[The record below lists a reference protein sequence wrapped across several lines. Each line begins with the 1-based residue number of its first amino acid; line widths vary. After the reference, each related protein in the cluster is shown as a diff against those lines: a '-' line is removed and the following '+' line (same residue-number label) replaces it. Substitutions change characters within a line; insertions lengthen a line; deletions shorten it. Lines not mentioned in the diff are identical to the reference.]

1 MSETVTRRRRWPWV
15 VLAVVVLLVA
25 GPLAWK
31 YRPLNATERKLVG
44 VWAVAS
50 KPEQKIRF
58 SPSRRIG
65 NNMHSTTSLATG
77 VETTEFGDFED
88 FGSWAASSRGVR
100 VDLDPELMPPQPW
113 FERVQFVF
121 LHLFGIEDDGF
132 PITFDGE
139 DHLVF
144 EGDVL
149 MRVPE

>member
-15 VLAVVVLLVA
+15 VLAMVVLLVA

-44 VWAVAS
+44 VWALVS
-50 KPEQKIRF
+50 QPEQKIRF

-77 VETTEFGDFED
+77 VETTEFGDFQD

-121 LHLFGIEDDGF
+121 LRLFGIEEDGF

>member
-15 VLAVVVLLVA
+15 VLAVLLLLVA

-77 VETTEFGDFED
+77 VETTEFGDFQD
-88 FGSWAASSRGVR
+88 FGTWAASSDGVR
-100 VDLDPELMPPQPW
+100 FDPDPEFMPPQPW
-113 FERVQFVF
+113 SERVQVVF
-121 LHLFGIEDDGF
+121 LRLFGIEDDRL
-132 PITFDGE
+132 PIRFDGK